1 MGPPPSPG
9 EGGQERQ
16 GPAYRVRLTLVA
28 SINPEYDPTVPFI
41 LSNVLMLTRFLEPYS
56 AM

>member
-9 EGGQERQ
+9 EGGHEHQ
-16 GPAYRVRLTLVA
+16 GPVYRVRLTLVA
-28 SINPEYDPTVPFI
+28 SINPEYDLTVPFFP
-41 LSNVLMLTRFLEPYS
+41 SNRLMLTRFLESCS